1 MFTEFLNNEGL
12 SLERLHTLLLL
23 SEAGSLTKA
32 AGNDPGKQGRMS
44 HHLRELA
51 EFFHV
56 PLTERSG
63 RTLKLTP
70 KGQELAV
77 IARNHLSTLQTFAR
91 SVQTADHEWAIGA
104 GDSVLQWWLIPALGR
119 SGVAP
124 RWSLHNLRTAET
136 VSRVADERLD
146 FGLIRRDAVRES
158 VGSAEIGSIKYAI
171 VVPRRLQRRNLSTK
185 TALVE
190 LPHAT
195 IGTDGQ
201 LTERLRKIAS
211 DLGGVFQARLKCD
224 SLGLCLAAVRT
235 GKYAAVLPT
244 YILDESTVA
253 SVEIVEADLEELNRP
268 MALIWNPRT
277 LEMLGRNAVETRDA
291 LIAALRAED
300 EERRLEG

>member
-1 MFTEFLNNEGL
+1 MFSDFLNNEGL
-12 SLERLHTLLLL
+12 SLQRLHTLVLL
-23 SEAGSLTKA
+23 SETGSLTKA
-32 AGNDPGKQGRMS
+32 AGNDPGKQARMS
-44 HHLRELA
+44 HHLRELG
-51 EFFHV
+51 EFFRT

-63 RTLKLTP
+63 QTLKLTP
-70 KGQELAV
+70 KGQELAL

-91 SVQTADHEWAIGA
+91 SVQTTEREWAIGA

-119 SGVAP
+119 CGVSP
-124 RWSLHNLRTAET
+124 RWSLQNRRTEET

-146 FGLIRRDAVRES
+146 FGLIRRDAVRN
-158 VGSAEIGSIKYAI
+158 SAAAADIGSIKYAI

-185 TALVE
+185 TALAE

-201 LTERLRKIAS
+201 LTERLRKISS
-211 DLGGVFQARLKCD
+211 DLGGIFQARLKCD

-235 GKYAAVLPT
+235 GRYAAVLPT
-244 YILDESTVA
+244 FILDEATVA

-291 LIAALRAED
+291 LLAALRAED